1 VNYQHQ
7 HSLER
12 GGRKEKRNVNFFF
25 GMSMQ
30 NCEEEITSAT
40 GIRLEEYLQ
49 NQSILAETLEIG

>member
-1 VNYQHQ
+1 
-7 HSLER
+7 
-12 GGRKEKRNVNFFF
+12 
-25 GMSMQ
+25 MQ